1 MTGKKPDGQ
10 KRDERRIRDHAHR
23 LWLETGRPDGGA
35 DAFWDMAKEL
45 VAIEDSQKATLLPNP
60 TEDYEASPTN
70 ELVEPLE
77 AVKNAGEFPTLTDQ
91 GEEATF
97 PSRERVGQTSGPPLG
112 HDKHKPRGG

>member
-10 KRDERRIRDHAHR
+10 KRDERRIRERAHR
-23 LWLETGRPDGGA
+23 LWLEEGRPDGGA
-35 DAFWDMAKEL
+35 EAFWDMAKEL

-60 TEDYEASPTN
+60 TEDYEASPTT
-70 ELVEPLE
+70 EPVEPLE

-97 PSRERVGQTSGPPLG
+97 PSRERAGQTSGPPLG
-112 HDKHKPRGG
+112 HDKHRPRGG

>member
-1 MTGKKPDGQ
+1 
-10 KRDERRIRDHAHR
+10 
-23 LWLETGRPDGGA
+23 
-35 DAFWDMAKEL
+35 MAKEL

-112 HDKHKPRGG
+112 HDKHRPRGG